1 VMVLAALDFRAEGPV
16 SALWVVAYFGL
27 LTIGELL
34 VIPVGLSL
42 FGTLSPVQIAATM
55 MGAWYIAK
63 FLGSLAAGVI
73 GTLWLRIPAEWFFAI
88 GASATFLASAL
99 LFHLGRGRH
108 TSTES

>member
-1 VMVLAALDFRAEGPV
+1 ML
-16 SALWVVAYFGL
+16 
-27 LTIGELL
+27 
-34 VIPVGLSL
+34 PVGLSL

-99 LFHLGRGRH
+99 LFHMGRARAASAE
-108 TSTES
+108 T